1 MRVSTILKWV
11 GVLFVALIVAAI
23 AVVYSIDVN
32 SYRGEITAEFKKA
45 TGRDLTLGGEIDL
58 SISLSPALVVEDV
71 SISNADW
78 GSRPEMV
85 SLKRAEAQIE
95 LLPLITGDIRVVKL
109 VLVEP
114 DILLETNAQGVPN
127 WEFTPPE
134 AADETKSEGTSDSED
149 AAGPPK
155 IPTFDRIEIR
165 DGRLVYKDG
174 QSGEEMR
181 LDLAKVDAKA
191 QSFTAP
197 FTIDIEGAWN
207 QAVFS
212 VTGSIES
219 LASLGAG
226 NPVKLNL

>member
-23 AVVYSIDVN
+23 AVVYSIDIN

-71 SISNADW
+71 SISKADR

-134 AADETKSEGTSDSED
+134 VADESKSEGTSNSGD
-149 AAGPPK
+149 AAGPTK
-155 IPTFDRIEIR
+155 IPTFDRVEIR

-191 QSFTAP
+191 
-197 FTIDIEGAWN
+197 
-207 QAVFS
+207 
-212 VTGSIES
+212 
-219 LASLGAG
+219 
-226 NPVKLNL
+226 

>member
-23 AVVYSIDVN
+23 AVVYSIDIN

-71 SISNADW
+71 SISKADR

-127 WEFTPPE
+127 
-134 AADETKSEGTSDSED
+134 
-149 AAGPPK
+149 
-155 IPTFDRIEIR
+155 
-165 DGRLVYKDG
+165 
-174 QSGEEMR
+174 
-181 LDLAKVDAKA
+181 
-191 QSFTAP
+191 
-197 FTIDIEGAWN
+197 
-207 QAVFS
+207 
-212 VTGSIES
+212 
-219 LASLGAG
+219 
-226 NPVKLNL
+226 